1 MNSEHIMLVVEL
13 AIGAAAVFLAIVLW
27 SKTRDTAWMFGIIG
41 VIAGYGETIF
51 RTLKSFGIVSADLL
65 VISGISVFEMVLAN
79 LPALFFGIAFFVVIR
94 RKTGR

>member
-1 MNSEHIMLVVEL
+1 MNSEHIMLVIQL
-13 AIGAAAVFLAIVLW
+13 TIGSAAVFLAIVLW

-65 VISGISVFEMVLAN
+65 VISGIPVFELVLAN
-79 LPALFFGIAFFVVIR
+79 LPMLFFAIAFLLVIN
-94 RKTGR
+94 RKTNR